1 MFTVEF
7 ESDAAVITTLDQS
20 DMHEDVEVIFG
31 DDGDVYMRQFEPDMD
46 SYQMIIMSAQQWL
59 DLMAAYKSSEGS
71 YYLEVNHE

>member
-7 ESDAAVITTLDQS
+7 ESDAAIITTLDQS

-59 DLMAAYKSSEGS
+59 DLMAAYKSSEGA
-71 YYLEVNHE
+71 YYLEWVNE